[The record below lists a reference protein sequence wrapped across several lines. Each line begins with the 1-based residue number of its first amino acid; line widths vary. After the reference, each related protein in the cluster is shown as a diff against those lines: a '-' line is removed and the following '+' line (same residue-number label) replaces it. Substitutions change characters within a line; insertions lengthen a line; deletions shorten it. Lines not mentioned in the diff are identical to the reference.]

1 MMHVCFLLR
10 KKFRGIT
17 SNPTFAAAI
26 HQSFANQTAN
36 STALLTAGDVEHYG
50 EDSRTIVNHSLPAFK
65 RNLLF
70 MY

>member
-50 EDSRTIVNHSLPAFK
+50 EDS
-65 RNLLF
+65 
-70 MY
+70 